1 MMKIKEFLSRCKNA
15 LKRADVWEQVACTII
30 IIVFATIAIISLRFL
45 WAVLPVLPIVIMF
58 AIVAGADRWEAW
70 MLEKVNASTPV
81 YNFDADTETVK
92 ECMHEAVCNTAT
104 ILGLQ
109 MPLSARSIESVGY
122 PSADGIPRI
131 WFRIKKKENVVHS
144 NNEKPVKEV
153 LGDEL
158 AQIFLLNRYRF
169 LSDEEGLFID
179 TCKEKAY
186 YYELAVIPIN
196 RNTRAY
202 IAQKVKA
209 MELQDNRRGES
220 FQMPEPVLKYNERAT
235 PFYQKEAWEQYGRK
249 IPVEIDLDVYPHL
262 AVVGSTGSGKT
273 TAIKEMT
280 ATLLAAYSDPKAKL
294 AVADYKGQDY
304 AFLEGCSRYYN
315 HENYGVAVI
324 TCMKVLEAR
333 IEGKR
338 RSKTRILLIL
348 DEWNNFLSSIPK
360 KEQEK
365 YINALSFCLNMGR
378 SYGIHII
385 VGAQT
390 AHVDFFGKSRD
401 SVGCVVALGQTS
413 KVTSQMLFAPYTD
426 EPIIPQPRGCGYIL
440 LDGKPLQT
448 IVVPFARDTHELE
461 AIMIERCS

>member
-1 MMKIKEFLSRCKNA
+1 MMKIKDFLSRCKKA
-15 LKRADVWEQVACTII
+15 LQRADVWEKVAYTII

-45 WAVLPVLPIVIMF
+45 WGILPIFIVI
-58 AIVAGADRWEAW
+58 AIVVGADRWEEW
-70 MLEKVNASTPV
+70 MLSKITSTPM
-81 YNFDADTETVK
+81 YYDFEADIETVK

-144 NNEKPVKEV
+144 NNEKTVKDV
-153 LGDEL
+153 LEDEL
-158 AQIFLLNRYRF
+158 AQIFLLNHYRF
-169 LSDEEGLFID
+169 LSEADGLFID

-209 MELQDNRRGES
+209 MELQDTRRGES
-220 FQMPEPVLKYNERAT
+220 FQMPEPVLKYNETAT
-235 PFYQKEAWEQYGRK
+235 PFYQKDAWEQYGRK

-338 RSKTRILLIL
+338 QSKTRILLIL
-348 DEWNNFLSSIPK
+348 DEWNNFLSSLPK

-385 VGAQT
+385 VAAQT

-401 SVGCVVALGQTS
+401 SLGCVVALGQTS

-440 LDGKPLQT
+440 LDGKSLQT

-461 AIMIERCS
+461 TIMIERCS